1 MGVDVC
7 VCVCGSY
14 TAFLLLE
21 CCLII
26 ISRDKIILLKT
37 LYKVHK
43 AGASQEQCI
52 LEHMLKPFKEK

>member
-7 VCVCGSY
+7 VFVCGSY

-26 ISRDKIILLKT
+26 ITRDKIIQIQSAQSRRIARTMHFRTHAKT
-37 LYKVHK
+37 
-43 AGASQEQCI
+43 I
-52 LEHMLKPFKEK
+52 